1 MEAIKYAFNEALKPM
16 RDEMNAK
23 FDAVNE
29 RLDRIE
35 EDVTSMKEDIEQL
48 KEDSEITRGATNEII
63 EWIDVY
69 FREQNKTNKKYK
81 PISKQLLVLTITAIV
96 IKQMIIYQFY
106 NLDIM
111 PIKARYS

>member
-1 MEAIKYAFNEALKPM
+1 MLDKEDMEAIKYAFNEALKPM

-35 EDVTSMKEDIEQL
+35 EDIEQL
-48 KEDSEITRGATNEII
+48 KEDTEITRGATNEII

-69 FREQNKTNKKYK
+69 FREQNKPFPVDRKT
-81 PISKQLLVLTITAIV
+81 PIP
-96 IKQMIIYQFY
+96 FEG
-106 NLDIM
+106 
-111 PIKARYS
+111 

>member
-1 MEAIKYAFNEALKPM
+1 MLDKEDMEAIKYAFNEALKPM

-69 FREQNKTNKKYK
+69 FREQNKPFPVDRKT
-81 PISKQLLVLTITAIV
+81 PIP
-96 IKQMIIYQFY
+96 FEG
-106 NLDIM
+106 
-111 PIKARYS
+111 